1 MLKLPGENF
10 RFRSFRVLHDMVC
23 RENASGGTADMV
35 AAPPFCFPLLLRHDV
50 FSVEQLSSTVSEAGT
65 NFISDKRLGQ
75 SFYNRVDYLTDRIA
89 DESEIRAIH
98 ALSTLFTATLPTM
111 ASGTR
116 LPGPVER
123 VPASI
128 LYDPYP
134 YSVASTRL
142 SGKQSGLLPNA
153 VSFAVQPSVPVWP
166 SKNPNDPES
175 DGGAAHDPQ

>member
-1 MLKLPGENF
+1 MTWFVGKTPWNHPLKSLFAYFIARPSAESASCSGQPTQLKLT
-10 RFRSFRVLHDMVC
+10 C
-23 RENASGGTADMV
+23 GGDR
-35 AAPPFCFPLLLRHDV
+35 PCP
-50 FSVEQLSSTVSEAGT
+50 SVEQLSSTVSEAGT
-65 NFISDKRLGQ
+65 NFTSDKRLGQ
-75 SFYNRVDYLTDRIA
+75 SFYNVVDFVADRIA

-123 VPASI
+123 APASI

-142 SGKQSGLLPNA
+142 SGKQCGLLPNA
-153 VSFAVQPSVPVWP
+153 VGFAVRPSVPVWP